1 MRASGYASESAALCT
16 CVEKDVAPLLDGPAR
31 ETAIDDF
38 RPSSEAWFHGGS
50 DAATWAGCAF
60 RHIRSRVPTT
70 YDQPFRRIR
79 SPRDDAV
86 GR

>member
-31 ETAIDDF
+31 ETALDDF

-50 DAATWAGCAF
+50 DAATWA
-60 RHIRSRVPTT
+60 SRVYQACVT
-70 YDQPFRRIR
+70 RLAR
-79 SPRDDAV
+79 
-86 GR
+86 